1 MEERPYTQQNALR
14 PMTASRNATM
24 RPPSATFA
32 VRNATVSGTAS
43 RLATAMMQQ
52 PVNRTGTAM
61 TLTGAQVCCLLLI
74 SLNNT
79 SDYLIFWGHAVA

>member
-1 MEERPYTQQNALR
+1 
-14 PMTASRNATM
+14 MTATRNATM

-32 VRNATVSGTAS
+32 IRNATMSGTAS

-61 TLTGAQVCCLLLI
+61 TLAGAQVRYLLFI
-74 SLNNT
+74 SLINT
-79 SDYLIFWGHAVA
+79 SDYLIFQIR